1 MLDWSK
7 MGLRIKM
14 ARKQHSMTQASLAQI
29 IDVTPKYLS
38 VLERGVQPPKFE
50 TFIDIANA
58 LDVDANTLLVDY
70 LTVSTPIESN
80 MISEKLAGLTPD
92 QQRRI
97 LRILDFHIQEE
108 MSQQT

>member
-70 LTVSTPIESN
+70 LTVSTPIESKYLF
-80 MISEKLAGLTPD
+80 SKGRLHPSKRAEHHDGKK
-92 QQRRI
+92 
-97 LRILDFHIQEE
+97 
-108 MSQQT
+108 